1 MKPDDLQ
8 QLRTGLLVVGLLC
21 VIGFFSWAYV
31 RIVNAAAPKIPVTT
45 TQSVQSK

>member
-8 QLRTGLLVVGLLC
+8 QLRTGLLVFLIIC
-21 VIGFFSWAYV
+21 VIGFFSFAYI

-45 TQSVQSK
+45 TQQVQSK